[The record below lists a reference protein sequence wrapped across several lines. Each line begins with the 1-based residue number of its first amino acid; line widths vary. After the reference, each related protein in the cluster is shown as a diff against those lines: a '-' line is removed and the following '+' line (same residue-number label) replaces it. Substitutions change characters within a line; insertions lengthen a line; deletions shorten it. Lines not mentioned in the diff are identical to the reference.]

1 MKFYSVLI
9 LFLLIEFTISTDC
22 DEIEGASS
30 KKDCNG
36 KLSEKEKNDN
46 YSYCCYVEFNNGGK
60 WCWALKKADYDD
72 IKNYIKKEEEDM
84 DGVKV
89 KSLKCNSLFLKLGLM
104 NILLFLL

>member
-1 MKFYSVLI
+1 M
-9 LFLLIEFTISTDC
+9 LIEFTINTDC
-22 DEIEGASS
+22 DDLNASS
-30 KKDCNG
+30 KNDCIG
-36 KLSEKEKNDN
+36 KLSENDKKD
-46 YSYCCYVEFNNGGK
+46 YSYCCYVEFKNGGK
-60 WCWALKKADYDD
+60 GCWALRKAEYDD

>member
-9 LFLLIEFTISTDC
+9 LFLLIEFTINTDC
-22 DEIEGASS
+22 DALDASS
-30 KKDCNG
+30 KNDCIG
-36 KLSEKEKNDN
+36 KLSENDKTN
-46 YSYCCYVEFNNGGK
+46 DYSYCCFVEIKNGAKG
-60 WCWALKKADYDD
+60 CWALKKADYDD

-84 DGVKV
+84 DGAKV